1 MGVLFFFFWLLIID
15 IVLELQ
21 VMLKGSAG
29 KEYKGTTR
37 IVCIKMLPTDNLLI
51 DYNLHSN

>member
-1 MGVLFFFFWLLIID
+1 MGVLFFFWLLIID

-29 KEYKGTTR
+29 KEYKGTTS